1 MQIIIS
7 FMSFEVILVL
17 EVCCEVWVRLTQMAP
32 KPSDPRFLRAR
43 CALVVSLL
51 GALQDIAGDA
61 FCFVTVR
68 KQSHKQWVGRM
79 LQPYLIFFVL
89 SCAVSLAGMVVKT
102 LLLLEKFQ
110 SRHRARQDGSSRARL
125 SLGKMV
131 IKRESLR
138 NVKTEKTVAELQ
150 AKFDAH
156 KLSRRKDYCALLAV
170 FFEDLPMGILNTLY
184 LL

>member
-1 MQIIIS
+1 M
-7 FMSFEVILVL
+7 L
-17 EVCCEVWVRLTQMAP
+17 
-32 KPSDPRFLRAR
+32 D
-43 CALVVSLL
+43 
-51 GALQDIAGDA
+51 ALQDIAGDA

-89 SCAVSLAGMVVKT
+89 SCAVSLAGMAVKT